1 VSLVSTSSSLIFLAL
16 RKTRETSN
24 KALNAINQISLVP
37 FLMSFLGAKDVLPIS
52 AVASAGMSFLLAE
65 FYTYSHYLIAHCLY
79 VLTDDNPPAIHEV
92 RSYGAYTACLL
103 AVAKPDENQK
113 LNGKAKTPSD
123 DREVTLQVLC
133 SGIAL
138 SCIICYDILISL

>member
-1 VSLVSTSSSLIFLAL
+1 VIFLTL

-52 AVASAGMSFLLAE
+52 VVASAGMSFLLE
-65 FYTYSHYLIAHCLY
+65 ELYTYSHYLIAHCLY

-92 RSYGAYTACLL
+92 RSNGAYTACLL

-113 LNGKAKTPSD
+113 LDEKAKASND
-123 DREVTLQVLC
+123 DHEITLQVLC

-138 SCIICYDILISL
+138 SRKICYDILMSL